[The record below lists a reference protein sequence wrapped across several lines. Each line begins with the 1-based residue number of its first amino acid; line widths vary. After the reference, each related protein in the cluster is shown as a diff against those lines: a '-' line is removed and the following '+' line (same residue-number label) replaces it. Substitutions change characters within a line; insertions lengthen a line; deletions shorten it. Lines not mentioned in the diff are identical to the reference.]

1 MVLGEYYINDKGF
14 YKKSYRRSIYIIVL
28 SVALLFSAIFGA
40 VQSCRLHNTTKS
52 LGQYI
57 QQYNEARDRC
67 GEYERYY
74 QQAESTLGRARECNT
89 ELETILSGHT
99 ATLSDLRSQLTEI
112 KKHYEQ
118 MEKLLSD
125 YNSNSNN

>member
-1 MVLGEYYINDKGF
+1 MKGWCYVQRGGF
-14 YKKSYRRSIYIIVL
+14 YKKSFVHFFLIIVL
-28 SVALLFSAIFGA
+28 GFLLICSIGFNGIQGCKLYHTSE
-40 VQSCRLHNTTKS
+40 S

-74 QQAESTLGRARECNT
+74 QQAESTIGRARECNT

-99 ATLSDLRSQLTEI
+99 ATLSDLRSQLTEVR
-112 KKHYEQ
+112 KNYEE

-125 YNSNSNN
+125 HNSNSDN

>member
-1 MVLGEYYINDKGF
+1 MYEVVQENGGYY
-14 YKKSYRRSIYIIVL
+14 YRKTHKHIIIGIILSI
-28 SVALLFSAIFGA
+28 ALLFSITINGI
-40 VQSCRLHNTTKS
+40 QGCKLHSTSES

-74 QQAESTLGRARECNT
+74 QQAESTIGRAREYNT

-99 ATLSDLRSQLTEI
+99 ATLSDLRSQLTEVR
-112 KKHYEQ
+112 KNYEE

-125 YNSNSNN
+125 HNSNSDN